1 MTIDRGQT
9 IKPDGVV
16 AGAAPPMQAT
26 LQVFQGDKPWRIL

>member
-16 AGAAPPMQAT
+16 AGAAPLPHAT
-26 LQVFQGDKPWRIL
+26 LQVFQGDKPWQIL